1 MQQRVSTKE
10 PEQGIARRA
19 VCKTFT
25 TIKMKRIRTLFI
37 SVCVVTSVGVSAQT
51 VSGKLIDE
59 NSQPLPYANVV
70 LLSLPDSAFVSGT
83 ISGEDGIFTLEATSE
98 NYIVKI
104 SSIGYRTVCKPVSP
118 ANLGIVQLVSD
129 AQMLGEVV
137 VKGNLPV
144 TRMKG
149 DAMVTSVENSV
160 LSKVGSANDV
170 LTKIPGITKKQDAF
184 EVFGKGTPLIYINGR
199 KLHDLSE
206 LEQLNSDDI
215 KSVEVIRN
223 PGSRYDATVKAVVR
237 IQTVKRQGDG
247 FGFNLR
253 SSYYQSDNTDLI
265 EQANF
270 NYRHNNLDIFG
281 SLYYNQMESW
291 QDFTLQLE
299 ERGTKVWNHDMKSY
313 GEFYSKMLSGN
324 IGFNYQLNDNHA
336 FGMKYKSGKTLNER
350 NPLSKETN
358 INVDNVFY
366 DNIKVNSCDNYY
378 YDPDHELN
386 AYYNGQF
393 DDVNIDFNVDYLQN
407 GKSSNSVFQEI
418 SQTSENRDVHSVNNV
433 KNRLVA
439 GKLTLSL
446 PLGGGTFAVGSEVTY
461 THRNDDYLNE
471 ENYVPTSYSKI
482 EELNATGYAEYNR
495 SFPWGDWSL
504 GLRYE
509 HVKFDYYEDGKHID
523 EQSRTF
529 DNFFPNITFSKQL
542 GKVQAQLSY
551 TAKTQRPTYSELSNN
566 VFYSDRFTLQ
576 KGNPTLRPTIIHDL
590 TFSGVWRFM
599 QMSLSYSQTK
609 DWILNWGELVNED
622 ASLTMLSK
630 RNWDKSIPMFTAFLS
645 ATPKIGCWSPMLS
658 VGMQKQWLTIDYF
671 KESKTLDNPIFTA
684 SFNNTWE
691 LPLGFMLGLDS
702 YIQSAGATQNIYS
715 EKPNGYVNLLLR
727 KSFLNDALS
736 IELRGNDIF
745 NTNKIGYSMYSGD
758 YYLYQKSAWDRQ
770 EFAVTVRYK
779 FNTAK
784 SKYKGTGAGDSQK
797 NRM

>member
-1 MQQRVSTKE
+1 MKTVKVLLFTVVGFIL
-10 PEQGIARRA
+10 PEN
-19 VCKTFT
+19 
-25 TIKMKRIRTLFI
+25 L
-37 SVCVVTSVGVSAQT
+37 SAQS
-51 VSGKLIDE
+51 VSGKLVDE
-59 NSQPLPYANVV
+59 NSHPLPYANVV

-83 ISGEDGIFTLEATSE
+83 VSGEDGTFTLEATSE
-98 NYIVKI
+98 NRIVKI
-104 SSIGYRTVCKPVSP
+104 SSIGYRTVFKPISP
-118 ANLGIVQLVSD
+118 ANIGVVRLVSD

-237 IQTVKRQGDG
+237 IQTVKRQGAG

-265 EQANF
+265 EQANL

-281 SLYYNQMESW
+281 SVYYNQMESW

-393 DDVNIDFNVDYLQN
+393 DDVNIDFNADYLQN

-461 THRNDDYLNE
+461 THRNDDYINE

-495 SFPWGDWSL
+495 NFQWGDWSL

-509 HVKFDYYEDGKHID
+509 HVKLDYYEDGKHID
-523 EQSRTF
+523 GQSRTF
-529 DNFFPNITFSKQL
+529 DNFFPNISFSTQL
-542 GKVQAQLSY
+542 GKVQTQLSY

-590 TFSGVWRFM
+590 TLSGAWRFL

-645 ATPKIGCWSPMLS
+645 ASPKIGCWSPMLS

-671 KESKTLDNPIFTA
+671 KESKNLDNPIFTA
-684 SFNNTWE
+684 SFNNTWV

-715 EKPNGYVNLLLR
+715 EKPNGYVNVSLR

-736 IELRGNDIF
+736 VELRGNDIF
-745 NTNKIGYSMYSGD
+745 KTNRISYSMYSGD
-758 YYLYQKSAWDRQ
+758 YYLYQKSTWDRQ

-797 NRM
+797 SRM

>member
-1 MQQRVSTKE
+1 MRFIKVFLFALT
-10 PEQGIARRA
+10 GIILP
-19 VCKTFT
+19 VC
-25 TIKMKRIRTLFI
+25 L
-37 SVCVVTSVGVSAQT
+37 SAQT

-70 LLSLPDSAFVSGT
+70 LLSLPDSVFVSGT
-83 ISGEDGIFTLEATSE
+83 ISSEDGTFTLEATSV
-98 NYIVKI
+98 NQIVKI
-104 SSIGYRTVCKPVSP
+104 SSIGYKTVCKAVSP
-118 ANLGIVQLVSD
+118 VNLGIVQLVSD

-137 VKGNLPV
+137 VEGNLPV

-281 SLYYNQMESW
+281 SVYYNQMESW

-366 DNIKVNSCDNYY
+366 DNIKVHSCDNYY

-386 AYYNGQF
+386 AYYNGQLGE
-393 DDVNIDFNVDYLQN
+393 VNVDFNADYLQN
-407 GKSSNSVFQEI
+407 GKSSNSLFQEI

-446 PLGGGTFAVGSEVTY
+446 PLGGGTFAIGSEVTY
-461 THRNDDYLNE
+461 THRNDDYINE
-471 ENYVPTSYSKI
+471 ENYVPASYSKI

-509 HVKFDYYEDGKHID
+509 HVKFDYYEDGRHID

-529 DNFFPNITFSKQL
+529 DNFFPNISFSTQL

-590 TFSGVWRFM
+590 TLSGAWRFL

-622 ASLTMLSK
+622 ASLTMLSQ

-645 ATPKIGCWSPMLS
+645 ASPKIGCWAPMMS

-671 KESKTLDNPIFTA
+671 KESKNLDNPIFTA

-715 EKPNGYVNLLLR
+715 EKPNGYVNVSVR

-736 IELRGNDIF
+736 VELRGNDILK
-745 NTNKIGYSMYSGD
+745 TNRMSYSMYSGD
-758 YYLYQKSAWDRQ
+758 YYLYQKSVWDRQ

-797 NRM
+797 SRM

>member
-1 MQQRVSTKE
+1 MRKLKTAWLLLVSLT
-10 PEQGIARRA
+10 A
-19 VCKTFT
+19 
-25 TIKMKRIRTLFI
+25 FI
-37 SVCVVTSVGVSAQT
+37 GLSAQT

-70 LLSLPDSAFVSGT
+70 LLSLPDSTFVTGT
-83 ISGEDGIFTLEATSE
+83 ISGEDGSFTLEATSE
-98 NYIVKI
+98 NQIVKI
-104 SSIGYRTVCKPVSP
+104 SSIGYRTVYKPTTP
-118 ANLGIVQLVSD
+118 ANIGIVRLVSD

-253 SSYYQSDNTDLI
+253 SSYYQSNNTDLI

-281 SLYYNQMESW
+281 SVYYNQMESW

-336 FGMKYKSGKTLNER
+336 LGMKYKSGKTLNER

-393 DDVNIDFNVDYLQN
+393 DDVNIDFNADYLQN
-407 GKSSNSVFQEI
+407 GKNSNSVFQEI

-446 PLGGGTFAVGSEVTY
+446 PLGGGTFGVGSEVTY
-461 THRNDDYLNE
+461 THRNDDYINE

-509 HVKFDYYEDGKHID
+509 HVKFDYYEDGKHVD

-542 GKVQAQLSY
+542 GKVQTQLSY

-590 TFSGVWRFM
+590 TLSGAWRFL

-609 DWILNWGELVNED
+609 DLILFWGELVNDD
-622 ASLTMLSK
+622 ASLTMLSN

-645 ATPKIGCWSPMLS
+645 VSPKIGCWSPMLS
-658 VGMQKQWLTIDYF
+658 VGMQKQWLTVDYF
-671 KESKTLDNPIFTA
+671 KEQKTLDNPFFTA

-691 LPLGFMLGLDS
+691 LPLGFMIGLDS
-702 YIQSAGATQNIYS
+702 YIQSAGATQNIYND
-715 EKPNGYVNLLLR
+715 KAYGYVNLSVR

-736 IELRGNDIF
+736 VELRGNDIF
-745 NTNKIGYSMYSGD
+745 NTNKISYSMYSGD

>member
-1 MQQRVSTKE
+1 M
-10 PEQGIARRA
+10 
-19 VCKTFT
+19 KTLR
-25 TIKMKRIRTLFI
+25 KTLLLLCSLASSF
-37 SVCVVTSVGVSAQT
+37 GLSAQT
-51 VSGKLIDE
+51 ISGKLVDE
-59 NSQPLPYANVV
+59 QNQPLLYANVV

-83 ISGEDGIFTLEATSE
+83 ISGEDGAFTLEATSQ
-98 NYIVKI
+98 NQIVKI
-104 SSIGYRTVCKPVSP
+104 SSIGYKTVCKSVSP
-118 ANLGIVQLVSD
+118 ANIGIVQLVSD
-129 AQMLGEVV
+129 AQMLGEVL

-184 EVFGKGTPLIYINGR
+184 EVFGKGVPLIYINGR

-206 LEQLNSDDI
+206 LEQLNSDDV

-281 SLYYNQMESW
+281 SVYYNQMESW

-336 FGMKYKSGKTLNER
+336 FGMKYKSGKTMNER

-393 DDVNIDFNVDYLQN
+393 DDVNIDFNADYLQN
-407 GKSSNSVFQEI
+407 AKSSNSVFQEI

-461 THRNDDYLNE
+461 THRNDDYIND
-471 ENYVPTSYSKI
+471 NTS
-482 EELNATGYAEYNR
+482 
-495 SFPWGDWSL
+495 
-504 GLRYE
+504 
-509 HVKFDYYEDGKHID
+509 V
-523 EQSRTF
+523 
-529 DNFFPNITFSKQL
+529 NF
-542 GKVQAQLSY
+542 Y
-551 TAKTQRPTYSELSNN
+551 R
-566 VFYSDRFTLQ
+566 
-576 KGNPTLRPTIIHDL
+576 
-590 TFSGVWRFM
+590 
-599 QMSLSYSQTK
+599 
-609 DWILNWGELVNED
+609 
-622 ASLTMLSK
+622 
-630 RNWDKSIPMFTAFLS
+630 
-645 ATPKIGCWSPMLS
+645 
-658 VGMQKQWLTIDYF
+658 
-671 KESKTLDNPIFTA
+671 
-684 SFNNTWE
+684 
-691 LPLGFMLGLDS
+691 
-702 YIQSAGATQNIYS
+702 
-715 EKPNGYVNLLLR
+715 
-727 KSFLNDALS
+727 
-736 IELRGNDIF
+736 
-745 NTNKIGYSMYSGD
+745 
-758 YYLYQKSAWDRQ
+758 
-770 EFAVTVRYK
+770 
-779 FNTAK
+779 
-784 SKYKGTGAGDSQK
+784 
-797 NRM
+797 

>member
-1 MQQRVSTKE
+1 MRFIKVFLFVLT
-10 PEQGIARRA
+10 GIILP
-19 VCKTFT
+19 VC
-25 TIKMKRIRTLFI
+25 L
-37 SVCVVTSVGVSAQT
+37 SAQT

-70 LLSLPDSAFVSGT
+70 LLSLPDSVFVSGT
-83 ISGEDGIFTLEATSE
+83 ISSEDGTFTLEATSV
-98 NYIVKI
+98 NQIVKI
-104 SSIGYRTVCKPVSP
+104 SSIGYKTVCKAVSP

-137 VKGNLPV
+137 VEGNLPV

-281 SLYYNQMESW
+281 SVYYNQMESW

-366 DNIKVNSCDNYY
+366 DNIKVHSCDNYY

-386 AYYNGQF
+386 AYYNGQLGE
-393 DDVNIDFNVDYLQN
+393 VNVDFNADYLQN
-407 GKSSNSVFQEI
+407 GKSSNSLFQEI

-446 PLGGGTFAVGSEVTY
+446 PLGGGTFAIGSEVTY
-461 THRNDDYLNE
+461 THRNDDYINE
-471 ENYVPTSYSKI
+471 ENYVPASYSKI

-509 HVKFDYYEDGKHID
+509 HVKFDYYEDGRHID

-529 DNFFPNITFSKQL
+529 DNFFPNISFSTQL

-576 KGNPTLRPTIIHDL
+576 KGNSTLRPTIIHDL
-590 TFSGVWRFM
+590 TLSGAWRFL

-622 ASLTMLSK
+622 ASLTMLSQ

-645 ATPKIGCWSPMLS
+645 ASPKIGCWAPMMS

-671 KESKTLDNPIFTA
+671 KESKNLDNPIFTA

-715 EKPNGYVNLLLR
+715 EKPNGYVNVSVR

-736 IELRGNDIF
+736 VELRGNDILK
-745 NTNKIGYSMYSGD
+745 TNRMSYSMYSGD
-758 YYLYQKSAWDRQ
+758 YYLYQKSVWDRQ

-797 NRM
+797 SRM

>member
-1 MQQRVSTKE
+1 MKTVKVLLFTVVGFIL
-10 PEQGIARRA
+10 PEN
-19 VCKTFT
+19 
-25 TIKMKRIRTLFI
+25 L
-37 SVCVVTSVGVSAQT
+37 SAQS
-51 VSGKLIDE
+51 VSGKLVDE
-59 NSQPLPYANVV
+59 NSHPLPYANVV

-83 ISGEDGIFTLEATSE
+83 VSGEDGTFTLEATSE
-98 NYIVKI
+98 NRIVKI
-104 SSIGYRTVCKPVSP
+104 SSIGYRTVFKPISP
-118 ANLGIVQLVSD
+118 ANIGVVRLVSD

-237 IQTVKRQGDG
+237 IQTVKRQGAG

-265 EQANF
+265 EQANL

-281 SLYYNQMESW
+281 SVYYNQMESW

-393 DDVNIDFNVDYLQN
+393 DDVNIDFNADYLQN

-461 THRNDDYLNE
+461 THRNDDYINE

-495 SFPWGDWSL
+495 NFQWGDWSL

-523 EQSRTF
+523 GQSRTF
-529 DNFFPNITFSKQL
+529 DNFFPNISFSTQL
-542 GKVQAQLSY
+542 GKVQTQLSY

-590 TFSGVWRFM
+590 TLSGAWRFL

-645 ATPKIGCWSPMLS
+645 ASPKIGCWSPMMS
-658 VGMQKQWLTIDYF
+658 IGMQKQWLTIDYF
-671 KESKTLDNPIFTA
+671 KESKNLDNPIFTA

-715 EKPNGYVNLLLR
+715 EKPNGYVNVSVR

-736 IELRGNDIF
+736 VELRGNDIF
-745 NTNKIGYSMYSGD
+745 KTNRISYSMYSGD
-758 YYLYQKSAWDRQ
+758 YYLYQKSTWDRQ

-797 NRM
+797 SRM

>member
-1 MQQRVSTKE
+1 MRFIKVFLFVLT
-10 PEQGIARRA
+10 GIILP
-19 VCKTFT
+19 VC
-25 TIKMKRIRTLFI
+25 L
-37 SVCVVTSVGVSAQT
+37 SAQT

-70 LLSLPDSAFVSGT
+70 LLSLPDSVFVSGT
-83 ISGEDGIFTLEATSE
+83 ISSEDGTFTLEATSV
-98 NYIVKI
+98 NQIVKI
-104 SSIGYRTVCKPVSP
+104 SSIGYKTICKAVSP
-118 ANLGIVQLVSD
+118 VNLGIVQLVSD

-137 VKGNLPV
+137 VEGNLPV

-281 SLYYNQMESW
+281 SVYYNQMESW

-366 DNIKVNSCDNYY
+366 DNIKVHSCDNYY

-386 AYYNGQF
+386 AYYNGQLGE
-393 DDVNIDFNVDYLQN
+393 VNVDFNADYLQN
-407 GKSSNSVFQEI
+407 GKSSNSLFQEI

-446 PLGGGTFAVGSEVTY
+446 PLGGGTFAIGSEVTY
-461 THRNDDYLNE
+461 THRNDDYINE
-471 ENYVPTSYSKI
+471 ENYVPASYSKI

-509 HVKFDYYEDGKHID
+509 HVKFDYYEDGRHID

-529 DNFFPNITFSKQL
+529 DNFFPNISFSTQL

-590 TFSGVWRFM
+590 TLSGAWRFL

-622 ASLTMLSK
+622 ASLTMLSQ

-645 ATPKIGCWSPMLS
+645 ASPKIGCWAPMMS

-671 KESKTLDNPIFTA
+671 KESKNLDNPIFTA

-715 EKPNGYVNLLLR
+715 EKPNGYVNVSVR

-736 IELRGNDIF
+736 VELRGNDILK
-745 NTNKIGYSMYSGD
+745 TNRMSYSMYSGD
-758 YYLYQKSAWDRQ
+758 YYLYQKSVWDRQ

-797 NRM
+797 SRM

>member
-1 MQQRVSTKE
+1 MFVLT
-10 PEQGIARRA
+10 GIILP
-19 VCKTFT
+19 VC
-25 TIKMKRIRTLFI
+25 L
-37 SVCVVTSVGVSAQT
+37 SAQT

-70 LLSLPDSAFVSGT
+70 LLSLPDSVFVSGT
-83 ISGEDGIFTLEATSE
+83 ISSEDGTFTLEATSV
-98 NYIVKI
+98 NQIVKI
-104 SSIGYRTVCKPVSP
+104 SSIGYKTICKAVSP
-118 ANLGIVQLVSD
+118 VNLGIVQLVSD

-137 VKGNLPV
+137 VEGNLPV

-281 SLYYNQMESW
+281 SVYYNQMESW

-366 DNIKVNSCDNYY
+366 DNIKVHSCDNYY

-386 AYYNGQF
+386 AYYNGQLGE
-393 DDVNIDFNVDYLQN
+393 VNVDFNADYLQN
-407 GKSSNSVFQEI
+407 GKSSNSLFQEI

-446 PLGGGTFAVGSEVTY
+446 PLGGGTFAIGSEVTY
-461 THRNDDYLNE
+461 THRNDDYINE
-471 ENYVPTSYSKI
+471 ENYVPASYSKI

-509 HVKFDYYEDGKHID
+509 HVKFDYYEDGRHID

-529 DNFFPNITFSKQL
+529 DNFFPNISFSTQL

-590 TFSGVWRFM
+590 TLSGAWRFL

-622 ASLTMLSK
+622 ASLTMLSQ

-645 ATPKIGCWSPMLS
+645 ASPKIGCWAPMMS

-671 KESKTLDNPIFTA
+671 KESKNLDNPIFTA

-715 EKPNGYVNLLLR
+715 EKPNGYVNVSVR

-736 IELRGNDIF
+736 VELRGNDILK
-745 NTNKIGYSMYSGD
+745 TNRMSYSMYSGD
-758 YYLYQKSAWDRQ
+758 YYLYQKSVWDRQ

-797 NRM
+797 SRM

>member
-1 MQQRVSTKE
+1 M
-10 PEQGIARRA
+10 
-19 VCKTFT
+19 KTLR
-25 TIKMKRIRTLFI
+25 KTLLLLCSLASSF
-37 SVCVVTSVGVSAQT
+37 GLSAQT
-51 VSGKLIDE
+51 ISGKLVDE
-59 NSQPLPYANVV
+59 QNQPLPYANVV

-83 ISGEDGIFTLEATSE
+83 ISGEDGAFTLEATSQ
-98 NYIVKI
+98 NQIVKI
-104 SSIGYRTVCKPVSP
+104 SSIGYKTVCKSVSP
-118 ANLGIVQLVSD
+118 ANIGIVQLVSD

-184 EVFGKGTPLIYINGR
+184 EVFGKGVPLIYINGR

-206 LEQLNSDDI
+206 LEQLNSDDV

-281 SLYYNQMESW
+281 SVYYNQMESW

-336 FGMKYKSGKTLNER
+336 FGMKYKSGKTMNER

-393 DDVNIDFNVDYLQN
+393 DDVNIDFNADYLQN
-407 GKSSNSVFQEI
+407 AKSSNSVFQEI

-461 THRNDDYLNE
+461 THRNDDYINE

-482 EELNATGYAEYNR
+482 EEFNATGYAEYNY

-529 DNFFPNITFSKQL
+529 DNFFPNIAFSKQL
-542 GKVQAQLSY
+542 GEVQTQLSY

-590 TFSGVWRFM
+590 TLSGAWRFL

-622 ASLTMLSK
+622 ASLTMLSQ

-645 ATPKIGCWSPMLS
+645 ASPKIGCWSPMLS
-658 VGMQKQWLTIDYF
+658 VGVQKQWLTVDYF
-671 KESKTLDNPIFTA
+671 KEQKTLNNPFFTA

-691 LPLGFMLGLDS
+691 LPLGFMIGLDS
-702 YIQSAGATQNIYS
+702 YIQSAGATQNIYF
-715 EKPNGYVNLLLR
+715 EKPNGYVNVSLR
-727 KSFLNDALS
+727 KSFLDDALS
-736 IELRGNDIF
+736 VELRGNDIF
-745 NTNKIGYSMYSGD
+745 KTNRVSFSMYSGD
-758 YYLYQKSAWDRQ
+758 YFLFQKSVWDRQ

-779 FNTAK
+779 FNAAK

-797 NRM
+797 SRM

>member
-1 MQQRVSTKE
+1 MKTVKVLLFTVVGFIL
-10 PEQGIARRA
+10 PEN
-19 VCKTFT
+19 
-25 TIKMKRIRTLFI
+25 L
-37 SVCVVTSVGVSAQT
+37 SAQS
-51 VSGKLIDE
+51 VRGKLIDE
-59 NSQPLPYANVV
+59 NSHPLPYANVV

-83 ISGEDGIFTLEATSE
+83 VSGEDGTFIIDAASE
-98 NYIVKI
+98 NRIVKI
-104 SSIGYRTVCKPVSP
+104 SSIGYKTVYKPVSP
-118 ANLGIVQLVSD
+118 ANIGIVQLVSD

-237 IQTVKRQGDG
+237 IKTVKRQGDG

-281 SLYYNQMESW
+281 SVYYNQMESW

-393 DDVNIDFNVDYLQN
+393 DDVNIDFNADYLQN

-529 DNFFPNITFSKQL
+529 DNFFPNISFSTQL

-590 TFSGVWRFM
+590 TLSGAWRFL

-645 ATPKIGCWSPMLS
+645 ASPKIGCWSPMMS
-658 VGMQKQWLTIDYF
+658 VGMQKQWLSVDYF
-671 KESKTLDNPIFTA
+671 KETKSLDHPLFIA
-684 SFNNTWE
+684 SFSNTWE
-691 LPLGFMLGLDS
+691 LPLGFMIGLDS

-715 EKPNGYVNLLLR
+715 EKPNGYVNVSVR

-736 IELRGNDIF
+736 VELRGNDIF
-745 NTNKIGYSMYSGD
+745 KTNRISYSMYSGD
-758 YYLYQKSAWDRQ
+758 YYLYQKSTWDRQ

-797 NRM
+797 SRM

>member
-1 MQQRVSTKE
+1 MRFIKVFLFVLT
-10 PEQGIARRA
+10 GIILP
-19 VCKTFT
+19 VC
-25 TIKMKRIRTLFI
+25 L
-37 SVCVVTSVGVSAQT
+37 SAQT

-70 LLSLPDSAFVSGT
+70 LLSLPDSVFVSGT
-83 ISGEDGIFTLEATSE
+83 ISSEDGTFTLEATSV
-98 NYIVKI
+98 NQIVKI
-104 SSIGYRTVCKPVSP
+104 SSIGYKTVCKAVSP

-137 VKGNLPV
+137 VEGNLPV

-281 SLYYNQMESW
+281 SVYYNQMESW

-366 DNIKVNSCDNYY
+366 DNIKVHSCDNYY

-386 AYYNGQF
+386 AYYNGQLGE
-393 DDVNIDFNVDYLQN
+393 VNVDFNADYLQN
-407 GKSSNSVFQEI
+407 GKSSNSLFQEI

-446 PLGGGTFAVGSEVTY
+446 PLGGGTFAIGSEVTY
-461 THRNDDYLNE
+461 THRNDDYINE
-471 ENYVPTSYSKI
+471 ENYVPASYSKI

-509 HVKFDYYEDGKHID
+509 HVKFDYYEDGRHID

-529 DNFFPNITFSKQL
+529 DNFFPNISFSTQL

-590 TFSGVWRFM
+590 TLSGAWRFL

-622 ASLTMLSK
+622 ASLTMLSQ

-645 ATPKIGCWSPMLS
+645 ASPKIGCWAPMMS

-671 KESKTLDNPIFTA
+671 KESKNLDNPIFTA

-715 EKPNGYVNLLLR
+715 EKPNGYVNVSVR

-736 IELRGNDIF
+736 VELRGNDILK
-745 NTNKIGYSMYSGD
+745 TNRMSYSMYSGD
-758 YYLYQKSAWDRQ
+758 YYLYQKSVWDRQ

-797 NRM
+797 SRM

>member
-1 MQQRVSTKE
+1 MIMRFFFLALFVATSLTANSQ
-10 PEQGIARRA
+10 
-19 VCKTFT
+19 
-25 TIKMKRIRTLFI
+25 TI
-37 SVCVVTSVGVSAQT
+37 
-51 VSGKLIDE
+51 SGKLVEE
-59 NSQPLPYANVV
+59 NGKPLPYANVV
-70 LLSLPDSAFVSGT
+70 LLSLPDLAFVSGT
-83 ISGEDGIFTLEATSE
+83 ISEEDGAFTLEATSE
-98 NYIVKI
+98 NQIVKI
-104 SSIGYRTVCKPVSP
+104 SSIGYKTVYRPVSP
-118 ANLGIVQLVSD
+118 ANIGIVQLESD
-129 AQMLGEVV
+129 AQLLNEVV
-137 VKGNLPV
+137 VNGNLPV

-149 DAMVTSVENSV
+149 DAMVTNVENSV
-160 LSKVGSANDV
+160 LSKAGSANDV

-206 LEQLNSDDI
+206 LERLNSNEI
-215 KSVEVIRN
+215 KNVQVIRN

-253 SSYYQSDNTDLI
+253 SSYYQSKNTDLI

-270 NYRHNNLDIFG
+270 NYRHDNLDIFG
-281 SLYYNQMESW
+281 SIYYNQMESW
-291 QDFTLQLE
+291 QDFSMKLE
-299 ERGTKVWNHDMKSY
+299 ERGTKVWNHDMKSN
-313 GEFYSKMLSGN
+313 GEFYSKMLNGN
-324 IGFNYQLNDNHA
+324 VGFNYQLNDNHA
-336 FGMKYKSGKTLNER
+336 FGMKYKAGKTLNEE
-350 NPLSKETN
+350 NPLSKETD

-366 DNIKVNSCDNYY
+366 DNIKVNSCDYY
-378 YDPDHELN
+378 HYDPDHELN

-393 DDVNIDFNVDYLQN
+393 GDMNLDFNADYLQN
-407 GKSSNSVFQEI
+407 GKRSNSVFQET
-418 SQTSENRDVHSVNNV
+418 SQTSESRDVHSANRV

-446 PLGGGTFAVGSEVTY
+446 PLGGGAFAVGSEVTY

-471 ENYVPTSYSKI
+471 ENYVPSSFSKI
-482 EELNATGYAEYNR
+482 EELNAAGYAEYNH

-509 HVKFDYYEDGKHID
+509 HVKFDYYEDGKHVD

-529 DNFFPNITFSKQL
+529 DNFFPNISFSTQL
-542 GKVQAQLSY
+542 GKVQTQVSY

-576 KGNPTLRPTIIHDL
+576 KGNPALRPTIIHDL
-590 TFSGVWRFM
+590 TLSAAWRFL

-622 ASLTMLSK
+622 ASLTMLSQ
-630 RNWDKSIPMFTAFLS
+630 RNWDKSVPMFAAFLS
-645 ATPKIGCWSPMLS
+645 ASPKIGCWSPMLGI
-658 VGMQKQWLTIDYF
+658 GMQKQWLTIDFF
-671 KESKTLDNPIFTA
+671 KESKTLDNPLFTA

-702 YIQSAGATQNIYS
+702 YIQSAGATQNIYF
-715 EKPNGYVNLLLR
+715 EKPNGYVNVSLR

-736 IELRGNDIF
+736 VELRGNDIF
-745 NTNKIGYSMYSGD
+745 NTNKISYSMYSGD
-758 YYLYQKSAWDRQ
+758 YYLYQKSVWDRQ

-779 FNTAK
+779 LNAAK
-784 SKYKGTGAGDSQK
+784 SKYKGTGAGNSQK
-797 NRM
+797 SRM

>member
-1 MQQRVSTKE
+1 MRKLVTLL
-10 PEQGIARRA
+10 
-19 VCKTFT
+19 VLLFNTFI
-25 TIKMKRIRTLFI
+25 IKAQSI
-37 SVCVVTSVGVSAQT
+37 SGS
-51 VSGKLIDE
+51 LIDKSG
-59 NSQPLPYANVV
+59 NPISFANVV
-70 LLSLPDSAFVSGT
+70 LLNRCDSSFVQGT
-83 ISGEDGIFTLEATSE
+83 ISDE
-98 NYIVKI
+98 NGNF
-104 SSIGYRTVCKPVSP
+104 SIGPFTDENILRVSCLGFLPITKAHTNSPVTIVMQEDI
-118 ANLGIVQLVSD
+118 NLLS
-129 AQMLGEVV
+129 EVV
-137 VKGNLPV
+137 VNGNLPV

-149 DAMVTSVENSV
+149 DAMVTNVENSV
-160 LSKVGSANDV
+160 LSKAGSANDV

-206 LEQLNSDDI
+206 LEQLNSDEI
-215 KSVEVIRN
+215 KNVRVIRN

-253 SSYYQSDNTDLI
+253 SSYYQSKNTDLI

-270 NYRHNNLDIFG
+270 NYRHDNLDIFG
-281 SLYYNQMESW
+281 SIYYNQMESW
-291 QDFTLQLE
+291 QDFSMKLE
-299 ERGTKVWNHDMKSY
+299 ERGTKVWNHDMKSN
-313 GEFYSKMLSGN
+313 GEFYSKMLNGN
-324 IGFNYQLNDNHA
+324 VGFNYQLNDNH
-336 FGMKYKSGKTLNER
+336 NEE
-350 NPLSKETN
+350 NPLSKETD

-366 DNIKVNSCDNYY
+366 DNIKVNSCDYY
-378 YDPDHELN
+378 HYDPDHELN

-393 DDVNIDFNVDYLQN
+393 GDMNLDFNADYLQN
-407 GKSSNSVFQEI
+407 GKRSNSVFQET
-418 SQTSENRDVHSVNNV
+418 SQTSESRDVHSANRV

-446 PLGGGTFAVGSEVTY
+446 PLGGGAFAVGSEVTY

-471 ENYVPTSYSKI
+471 ENYVPSSFSKI
-482 EELNATGYAEYNR
+482 EELNAAGYAEYNH

-509 HVKFDYYEDGKHID
+509 HVKFDYYEDGKHVD

-529 DNFFPNITFSKQL
+529 DNFFPNISFSTQL
-542 GKVQAQLSY
+542 GKVQTQLSY

-566 VFYSDRFTLQ
+566 IFYSDRFTLQ

-590 TFSGVWRFM
+590 TLSGVWRFL
-599 QMSLSYSQTK
+599 QISLSYSQTK

-622 ASLTMLSK
+622 ASLTMLSQ
-630 RNWDKSIPMFTAFLS
+630 RNWDKSVPMFAAFLS
-645 ATPKIGCWSPMLS
+645 ASPKIGCWSPMLGI
-658 VGMQKQWLTIDYF
+658 GMQKQWLTIDFF
-671 KESKTLDNPIFTA
+671 KESKTLDNLLFTA

-702 YIQSAGATQNIYS
+702 YIQSAGATQNIYF
-715 EKPNGYVNLLLR
+715 EKPNGYVNVSLR

-736 IELRGNDIF
+736 VELRGNDIF
-745 NTNKIGYSMYSGD
+745 NTNKISYSMYSGD
-758 YYLYQKSAWDRQ
+758 YYLYQKSVWDRQ

-779 FNTAK
+779 LNAAK

-797 NRM
+797 SRM

>member
-1 MQQRVSTKE
+1 MRFIKVFLFVLT
-10 PEQGIARRA
+10 GIILP
-19 VCKTFT
+19 VC
-25 TIKMKRIRTLFI
+25 L
-37 SVCVVTSVGVSAQT
+37 SAQT

-70 LLSLPDSAFVSGT
+70 LLSLPDSVFVSGT
-83 ISGEDGIFTLEATSE
+83 ISSEDGTFTLEATSV
-98 NYIVKI
+98 NQIVKI
-104 SSIGYRTVCKPVSP
+104 SSIGYKTVCKAVSP
-118 ANLGIVQLVSD
+118 VNLGIVQLVSD

-137 VKGNLPV
+137 VEGNLPV

-223 PGSRYDATVKAVVR
+223 PGSRYDATVKAVVC

-281 SLYYNQMESW
+281 SVYYNQMESW

-393 DDVNIDFNVDYLQN
+393 GNVNIDFNADYLQN
-407 GKSSNSVFQEI
+407 GKSSNSLFQEI

-461 THRNDDYLNE
+461 THRNDDYINE

-509 HVKFDYYEDGKHID
+509 HVKFDYYEDGRHID

-529 DNFFPNITFSKQL
+529 DNFFPNISFSTQL

-590 TFSGVWRFM
+590 TLSGAWRFL

-622 ASLTMLSK
+622 ASLTMLSN

-645 ATPKIGCWSPMLS
+645 ASPEIGCWSPMLS

-671 KESKTLDNPIFTA
+671 KESKTLNHPIFTA

-691 LPLGFMLGLDS
+691 LPSGFMIGLDS
-702 YIQSAGATQNIYS
+702 YIQSAGAAQNIYS
-715 EKPNGYVNLLLR
+715 EKPNGYVIVSVR

-736 IELRGNDIF
+736 VELRGNDIF
-745 NTNKIGYSMYSGD
+745 KTNRMSYSMYSGD
-758 YYLYQKSAWDRQ
+758 YYLYQKSVWDRQ

-797 NRM
+797 SRM

>member
-1 MQQRVSTKE
+1 MKTVKVLLFTVVDFIL
-10 PEQGIARRA
+10 PEN
-19 VCKTFT
+19 
-25 TIKMKRIRTLFI
+25 L
-37 SVCVVTSVGVSAQT
+37 SAQS
-51 VSGKLIDE
+51 VSGKLVDE
-59 NSQPLPYANVV
+59 NSHPLPYANVV

-83 ISGEDGIFTLEATSE
+83 VSGEDGTFTLEATSE
-98 NYIVKI
+98 NRIVKI
-104 SSIGYRTVCKPVSP
+104 SSIGYRTVFKPISP
-118 ANLGIVQLVSD
+118 ANIGVVRLVSD

-237 IQTVKRQGDG
+237 IQTVKRQGAG

-265 EQANF
+265 EQANL

-281 SLYYNQMESW
+281 SVYYNQMESW

-393 DDVNIDFNVDYLQN
+393 DDVNIDFNADYLQN

-461 THRNDDYLNE
+461 THRNDDYINE

-495 SFPWGDWSL
+495 NFQWGDWSL

-523 EQSRTF
+523 GQSRTF
-529 DNFFPNITFSKQL
+529 DNFFPNISFSTQL
-542 GKVQAQLSY
+542 GKVQTQLSY

-590 TFSGVWRFM
+590 TLSGAWRFL

-645 ATPKIGCWSPMLS
+645 ASPKIGCWSPMLS

-671 KESKTLDNPIFTA
+671 KESKNLDNPIFTA
-684 SFNNTWE
+684 SFNNTWK

-715 EKPNGYVNLLLR
+715 EKPNGYVNVSVR

-736 IELRGNDIF
+736 VELRGNDIF
-745 NTNKIGYSMYSGD
+745 KTKRISYSMYSGD
-758 YYLYQKSAWDRQ
+758 YYLYQKSTWDRQ

-797 NRM
+797 SRM

>member
-1 MQQRVSTKE
+1 MRFIKVFLFVLT
-10 PEQGIARRA
+10 GIILP
-19 VCKTFT
+19 VC
-25 TIKMKRIRTLFI
+25 L
-37 SVCVVTSVGVSAQT
+37 SAQT

-70 LLSLPDSAFVSGT
+70 LLSLPDSVFVSGT
-83 ISGEDGIFTLEATSE
+83 ISSEDGTFTLEATSV
-98 NYIVKI
+98 NQIVKI
-104 SSIGYRTVCKPVSP
+104 SSIGYKTVCKAVSP

-137 VKGNLPV
+137 VEGNLPV

-281 SLYYNQMESW
+281 SVYYNQMESW

-386 AYYNGQF
+386 AYYNGQLGE
-393 DDVNIDFNVDYLQN
+393 VNVDFNADYLQN
-407 GKSSNSVFQEI
+407 GKSSNSLFQEI

-446 PLGGGTFAVGSEVTY
+446 PLGGGTFAIGSEVTY
-461 THRNDDYLNE
+461 THRNDDYINE
-471 ENYVPTSYSKI
+471 ENYVPASYSKI

-509 HVKFDYYEDGKHID
+509 HVKFDYYEDGRHID

-529 DNFFPNITFSKQL
+529 DNFFPNISFSTQL

-590 TFSGVWRFM
+590 TLSGAWRFL

-622 ASLTMLSK
+622 ASLTMLSQ

-645 ATPKIGCWSPMLS
+645 ASPKIGCWAPMMS

-671 KESKTLDNPIFTA
+671 KESKNLDNPIFTA

-715 EKPNGYVNLLLR
+715 EKPNGYVNVSVR

-736 IELRGNDIF
+736 VELRGNDILK
-745 NTNKIGYSMYSGD
+745 TNRMSYSMYSGD
-758 YYLYQKSAWDRQ
+758 YYLYQKSVWDRQ

-797 NRM
+797 SRM